1 MCTIDVLKQQELV
14 EAQVEIPEG
23 DHNSLDIPEGNHK
36 DEDYEAGAINLWCK
50 VDWKGGKTLHEKSWR
65 AASTNGWNVHWK
77 GVYVDWDS
85 PPIHD
90 VYYNNDYE
98 NNYGSNKN
106 INDRDDVKNDALV
119 EKLVVECKENR
130 RVVQKQ

>member
-1 MCTIDVLKQQELV
+1 M
-14 EAQVEIPEG
+14 
-23 DHNSLDIPEGNHK
+23 
-36 DEDYEAGAINLWCK
+36 
-50 VDWKGGKTLHEKSWR
+50 
-65 AASTNGWNVHWK
+65 
-77 GVYVDWDS
+77 DWDS
-85 PPIHD
+85 PPIHG

-106 INDRDDVKNDALV
+106 IIDRDDVKNDALI